1 MKEAHLLDKLNLTF
15 GANPR
20 PKTLLEMSDET
31 RRRYAKEVDALET
44 MDWENGHPD
53 DLDAFYEPNTFLS
66 ITGYKYL
73 IPKVFAFCQKW
84 PMVNKDI
91 VDVMKRTPFVSDAD
105 TFVERFWGDER
116 WLLWQFLEE
125 MHKLTGDDIF
135 EDFGEEATLLQIKL
149 M

>member
-84 PMVNKDI
+84 PEINKDFI
-91 VDVMKRTPFVSDAD
+91 DVMKTKPFLGNTDA
-105 TFVERFWGDER
+105 FIESFWGEER
-116 WLLWQFLEE
+116 RLLWLFLEE
-125 MHKLTGDDIF
+125 THKLTGDCIF
-135 EDFGEEATLLQIKL
+135 EDFGEEAKVLQAKL
-149 M
+149 I